1 MSAYFDFGCAE
12 SLGRCRV
19 FAQGKCCGGGSGVGL
34 GKGGVVRGEKRGC
47 GRREEG
53 GNFTALTTPA
63 PPPPLGLRV
72 SITQWGRWLSGS
84 WTLHFLDNFRFRI
97 LSSFQFLNKFLS
109 SPPSVECG
117 GVKKS
122 PPVA

>member
-1 MSAYFDFGCAE
+1 MWA
-12 SLGRCRV
+12 
-19 FAQGKCCGGGSGVGL
+19 
-34 GKGGVVRGEKRGC
+34 
-47 GRREEG
+47 G

-72 SITQWGRWLSGS
+72 SINQWGRWLSGS
-84 WTLHFLDNFRFRI
+84 WTSHFLATFRFRS
-97 LSSFQFLNKFLS
+97 LSSQFLDKVLS
-109 SPPSVECG
+109 SPLSVECG